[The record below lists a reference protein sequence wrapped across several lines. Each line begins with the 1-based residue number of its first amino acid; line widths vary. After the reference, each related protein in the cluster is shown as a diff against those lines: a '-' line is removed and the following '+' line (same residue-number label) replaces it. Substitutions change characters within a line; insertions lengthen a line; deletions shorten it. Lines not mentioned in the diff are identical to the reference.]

1 MPSTAD
7 ILIRDATVFTVDS
20 DRRVITNGAVVIE
33 KDRIKDIGKTDAI
46 AAEYTSRKVI
56 DGRGMLVMPGLVNLH
71 FHAYHGVHRGVT
83 PEDLTGECWSRW
95 VHDKVMKHVT
105 QDAEVSA
112 TVAGLIETLKSGTTT
127 VLESGSFNTDAV
139 IEAVAPV
146 GARAIMGR
154 RVHDQAVMGH
164 TALIKNTDECLKLNE
179 QLLLRYRDG
188 LADGRVRPHVCIAG
202 NGKCSDT
209 LLMES
214 KRMAD
219 SYGVVLNM
227 HQAGRLEQ
235 VFDQLDRTGM
245 RPIEHLNSL
254 GFLGPNVNL
263 VHMIQ
268 VNDREIEMLREHRVN
283 VIHCPATA
291 LKLAMGLATFGRF
304 PEMLNRGVN
313 VGLGTDA
320 VDCASY
326 HDMIRVMYLAAVI
339 YKDHRFDAN
348 VMGAETAIEM
358 ATINGARALGMEQE
372 IGSLEK
378 GKKADVIVIDMR
390 SADWIPVHN
399 PIQNLIYSA
408 SGSSVRTVIVDGRIV
423 MEDRELKTVDEAKIL
438 AQCQQ
443 SSEALIAKCGVN
455 PIHTLRWKVV

>member
-1 MPSTAD
+1 MPDTAD
-7 ILIRDATVFTVDS
+7 IMIRGATILTVDPE
-20 DRRVITNGAVVIE
+20 RRVITDGAIVIE
-33 KDRIKDIGKTDAI
+33 KDRIKDIGKNQAI
-46 AAEYTSRKVI
+46 APAYQARKTI
-56 DGRGMLVMPGLVNLH
+56 DGRGMLVMPGIVNLH

-95 VHDKVMKHVT
+95 VHGKVMKHVT
-105 QDAEVSA
+105 AESEVPA
-112 TVAGLIETLKSGTTT
+112 TVAGLIETVKSGTTT
-127 VLESGSFNTDAV
+127 VLESGSFATDEV
-139 IEAVAPV
+139 IEGVAPV
-146 GARAIMGR
+146 GARAFMGR

-164 TALIKNTDECLKLNE
+164 TALIRNTDECLKLNE
-179 QLLLRYRDG
+179 QLLIKYRDG
-188 LADGRVRPHVCIAG
+188 LAGGRVRPHVCIAG

-209 LLMES
+209 LLTES
-214 KRMAD
+214 KKMAD
-219 SYGVVLNM
+219 SYGAVLNM

-245 RPIEHLNSL
+245 RPIEHLESL

-268 VNDREIEMLREHRVN
+268 VNDREIEMLRRHRVN

-358 ATINGARALGMEQE
+358 ATINGARALGMEKE

-378 GKKADVIVIDMR
+378 GKKADVILIDMR

-399 PIQNLIYSA
+399 PIQNLVYSA
-408 SGSSVRTVIVDGRIV
+408 SGSSVHTAIVDGRII
-423 MEDRELKTVDEAKIL
+423 MEDREMKTVDEEKIL
-438 AQCQQ
+438 AECQRT
-443 SSEALIAKCGVN
+443 SEELIRKCGVN

>member
-1 MPSTAD
+1 MTSNAD
-7 ILIRDATVFTVDS
+7 LIIRNATIFTVDPE
-20 DRRVITNGAVVIE
+20 RRVILDGAIVIE
-33 KDRIKDIGKTDAI
+33 KDRIKDIGKSEAI
-46 AAEYTSRKVI
+46 TKAYRASKVI
-56 DGRGMLVMPGLVNLH
+56 DGNGKLVMPGLINLH

-83 PEDLTGECWSRW
+83 PENLTGEVWSRW
-95 VHDKVMKHVT
+95 VHGKVMNHLTKES
-105 QDAEVSA
+105 EVAA
-112 TVAGLIETLKSGTTT
+112 TVAGLIETIKSGTTT
-127 VLESGSFNTDAV
+127 VLESGSFNSEDV
-139 IEAVAPV
+139 IEAVAGV
-146 GARAIMGR
+146 GARAFMGR

-164 TALIKNTDECLKLNE
+164 SALLQKTEACLKLNE
-179 QLLLRYRDG
+179 QLLIKYKNG
-188 LADGRVRPHVCIAG
+188 LADGRVKPHVCIAG

-214 KRMAD
+214 KKMAE
-219 SYGVVLNM
+219 SYGVILNM

-235 VFDQLDRTGM
+235 VFDNLDRTGM
-245 RPIEHLNSL
+245 RPIEHLNHL
-254 GFLGPNVNL
+254 GFLGPNLNL

-268 VNDREIEMLREHRVN
+268 VNDLEIEMLREHRVN

-339 YKDHRFDAN
+339 FKDHRFDCN

-358 ATINGARALGMEQE
+358 ATINGARALGMENE

-378 GKKADVIVIDMR
+378 GKKADVIVIDM
-390 SADWIPVHN
+390 SGVDWIPVHN
-399 PIQNLIYSA
+399 PIQNLVYSA
-408 SGSSVRTVIVDGRIV
+408 SGHSVQTVIVDGRVV
-423 MEDRELKTVDEAKIL
+423 MENREMVDVDERKIL
-438 AQCQQ
+438 AECQKT
-443 SSEALIAKCGVN
+443 SEALIRKCGVN
-455 PIHTLRWKVV
+455 PFHTLRWKVE

>member
-1 MPSTAD
+1 MPVSAD
-7 ILIRDATVFTVDS
+7 IVIQNATILTVDPE
-20 DRRVITNGAVVIE
+20 RRVITDGTLVIE
-33 KDRIKDIGKTDAI
+33 KDRIKDIGKSEALAGRYDA
-46 AAEYTSRKVI
+46 RRVF
-56 DGRGMLVMPGLVNLH
+56 DGRGTLVMPGIVNLH

-95 VHDKVMKHVT
+95 VHGNVMKHVT
-105 QDAEVSA
+105 REAEVSA
-112 TVAGLIETLKSGTTT
+112 TVAGLIETVKSGATT
-127 VLESGSFNTDAV
+127 VLESGSFNTDDV
-139 IEAVAPV
+139 IEAIAPV
-146 GARAIMGR
+146 GARAFMGR

-164 TALIKNTDECLKLNE
+164 SALIKNTDECIKLNE
-179 QLLLRYRDG
+179 QLLNKYRGG

-202 NGKCSDT
+202 NGKCSDK
-209 LLMES
+209 LLTES
-214 KRMAD
+214 KKMAD

-235 VFDQLDRTGM
+235 VFDQLDRTGL

-268 VNDREIEMLREHRVN
+268 VNDREIEMLREHRTN

-358 ATINGARALGMEQE
+358 ATINGARALGMENE
-372 IGSLEK
+372 IGSLET
-378 GKKADVIVIDMR
+378 GKKADVILVDMH
-390 SADWIPVHN
+390 SAEWIPVHN

-408 SGSSVRTVIVDGRIV
+408 SGSSVRTVIVDGRII
-423 MEDRELKTVDEAKIL
+423 MEDREMRMVDESKIL
-438 AQCQQ
+438 DECQRT
-443 SSEALIAKCGVN
+443 STDLIRKCGVN

>member
-1 MPSTAD
+1 
-7 ILIRDATVFTVDS
+7 
-20 DRRVITNGAVVIE
+20 
-33 KDRIKDIGKTDAI
+33 
-46 AAEYTSRKVI
+46 
-56 DGRGMLVMPGLVNLH
+56 
-71 FHAYHGVHRGVT
+71 
-83 PEDLTGECWSRW
+83 
-95 VHDKVMKHVT
+95 
-105 QDAEVSA
+105 
-112 TVAGLIETLKSGTTT
+112 
-127 VLESGSFNTDAV
+127 
-139 IEAVAPV
+139 
-146 GARAIMGR
+146 
-154 RVHDQAVMGH
+154 
-164 TALIKNTDECLKLNE
+164 
-179 QLLLRYRDG
+179 
-188 LADGRVRPHVCIAG
+188 
-202 NGKCSDT
+202 
-209 LLMES
+209 
-214 KRMAD
+214 MAD

-235 VFDQLDRTGM
+235 VFDQLDRTGL

-268 VNDREIEMLREHRVN
+268 VNDREIEMLREHRTN

-358 ATINGARALGMEQE
+358 ATINGARALGMENE
-372 IGSLEK
+372 IGSLET
-378 GKKADVIVIDMR
+378 GKKADVILIDMH
-390 SADWIPVHN
+390 SAEWIPVHN

-408 SGSSVRTVIVDGRIV
+408 SGSSVRTVIVDGRII
-423 MEDRELKTVDEAKIL
+423 MEDREMRMVDESKIL
-438 AQCQQ
+438 DECQRT
-443 SSEALIAKCGVN
+443 STDLIRKCGVN